1 MIGKIALFGQM
12 SHSKCAILPIL
23 CHRNWTMEKIL
34 IITIAVVSS
43 ALLAFMFVDSLVNI
57 INIFKRG
64 KEETISEPNE
74 NDDVVEK

>member
-1 MIGKIALFGQM
+1 
-12 SHSKCAILPIL
+12 
-23 CHRNWTMEKIL
+23 MEKIL

-43 ALLAFMFVDSLVNI
+43 ALLAFMFIDSLVNI

-74 NDDVVEK
+74 NDDVVEKIDFQLR

>member
-1 MIGKIALFGQM
+1 
-12 SHSKCAILPIL
+12 
-23 CHRNWTMEKIL
+23 MEKIL

-43 ALLAFMFVDSLVNI
+43 ALLAFMFIDSLVNI